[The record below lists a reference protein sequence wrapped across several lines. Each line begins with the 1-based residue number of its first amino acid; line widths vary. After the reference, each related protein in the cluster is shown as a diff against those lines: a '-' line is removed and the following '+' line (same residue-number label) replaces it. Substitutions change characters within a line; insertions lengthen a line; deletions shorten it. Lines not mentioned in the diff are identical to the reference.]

1 MENPHDMLEDLHDI
15 QWEIIAFIDKYTEN
29 ARDDDLAH
37 MLRRAVTDLN
47 DAKGVIV
54 DRAVAAGT
62 MKVTHHS
69 QAPDSDDDLKAS

>member
-1 MENPHDMLEDLHDI
+1 MGNPHDLLQELQDI

-29 ARDDDLAH
+29 ASDDDLAH

-47 DAKGVIV
+47 DAKGIIV

-62 MKVTHHS
+62 LKVTHRS
-69 QAPDSDDDLKAS
+69 ESPDSDHDARAS